1 MSTTGSAPR
10 VRVVVLGATGCL
22 GRQICATLAQQGHDV
37 VAVARTFAPQVA
49 EHRFLARD
57 LGRMTGPEIGALLTE
72 ERAGAVVN
80 ASGTWERSAEEL
92 DYAHVTIPRLV
103 TEGVAAAAGRP
114 RLVHIGT
121 IHEYGPVP
129 PGTVIDERRDT
140 RPETP
145 YARAK
150 LIGTRTV
157 LEAAAAG
164 RIDAVTLRV
173 ANVFGPFPSP
183 KSFLGTLAARLRTT
197 GPGETIELTLAP
209 AHRDHVDTRDVADA
223 VGRAVRCRADTSG
236 QAVNIGRGEALDLRD
251 LVYGMV
257 AAAGLPPEAVKE
269 GGTPLSS
276 AGGGD
281 WTSADVRR
289 ARTLLGWSPL
299 HTVEES
305 LKAMLD
311 LGGW

>member
-1 MSTTGSAPR
+1 MSNSGSPAR
-10 VRVVVLGATGCL
+10 ARVVVLGATGCL

-37 VAVARTFAPQVA
+37 VAVARHFGPQIA
-49 EHRFLARD
+49 DHRFLARD
-57 LGRMTGPEIGALLTE
+57 LGRMTGPEVGAMLTE
-72 ERAGAVVN
+72 ERADAVVN
-80 ASGTWERSAEEL
+80 ASGTWERSAAAL
-92 DYAHVTIPRLV
+92 DYAHVRVPRLV

-129 PGTVIDERRDT
+129 AGTVIDEHHDT

-150 LIGTRTV
+150 LTGTRTV
-157 LEAAAAG
+157 LEAAEAG
-164 RIDAVTLRV
+164 HVDAVALRV
-173 ANVFGPFPSP
+173 ANVFGPYPSP
-183 KSFLGTLAARLRTT
+183 KSFLGTLAARLSAT
-197 GPGETIELTLAP
+197 GPQETIDLTLAP
-209 AHRDHVDTRDVADA
+209 ARRDHVDTRDVADA
-223 VGRAVRCRADTSG
+223 VSRAVRSSGDISG
-236 QAVNIGRGEALDLRD
+236 QAVNIGRGEALSLRD

-257 AAAGLPPEAVKE
+257 AAAGLPPEVIKE

-281 WTSADVRR
+281 WTLADVGR
-289 ARTLLGWSPL
+289 ARGLLGWSPL

-305 LKAMLD
+305 LKAMLA
-311 LGGW
+311 L